1 MTPVHIPLKKRWRFL
16 TKQPTRLVFAPFDL
30 ARYALTGALSCNHH
44 HLLVACMPKS
54 GSTFLS
60 AALANLPGF
69 QGIGLTPGYGRR
81 EQELDTLSMLF
92 YHRTNYVAQ
101 QHVRYSGSME
111 VWRQSLG
118 IKPIVLVRD
127 IFDVIPSLRDHFRRE
142 DTVGPM
148 GYVTQEMVG
157 WEDSKLDYFIAT
169 MLIPWY
175 FNFYRSWLD
184 CENMLM
190 VRYEDIN
197 ADPASVVGRIVD
209 HYGLG
214 FSRETIESAVNKAQG
229 GLTRKNQAIVGR
241 GQNLSEEVKAR
252 IYEMADFY
260 PGVDFSPIGIIR
272 WPD

>member
-16 TKQPTRLVFAPFDL
+16 TKQPTRLIFSPFDL
-30 ARYALTGALSCNHH
+30 ARYVLTGTLSCSHH

-69 QGIGLTPGYGRR
+69 QGVGLSPGYGRR
-81 EQELDTLSMLF
+81 EQELDPLLMLF
-92 YHRTNYVAQ
+92 NHRTNYVAQ
-101 QHVRYSGSME
+101 QHVRYSATTEM
-111 VWRQSLG
+111 WRQNFG
-118 IKPIVLVRD
+118 IKPVVLVRG
-127 IFDVIPSLRDHFRRE
+127 IFDVIPSIRDHFRRE
-142 DTVGPM
+142 DTVAPM
-148 GYVTQEMVG
+148 GYVTQEMAE

-184 CENMLM
+184 CKDKLM
-190 VRYEDIN
+190 VRYEDLN
-197 ADPASVVGRIVD
+197 ADSVSVVRRIVE
-209 HYGLG
+209 HHGLG

-229 GLTRKNQAIVGR
+229 GFTRRNQAIVGR
-241 GQNLSEEVKAR
+241 GQGLGEEVKAR

-272 WPD
+272 